1 MESTNDSQAEAP
13 HAEGVT
19 SRESTVVVAYQ
30 KAAQCYFRPDTEELV
45 FLAGMEA
52 GRFETHWRGMQ
63 ASISNFHEAQ
73 ARYQE
78 VLEAYMAGSLK
89 GLSALAR
96 GQHEIAIAAAEDNVD
111 EQRKAIHEKLGTF
124 SQNGMAYEDVVEL
137 LPISGQNSKGKRGKR
152 PIRYAY
158 VKKSFYDANKQ
169 GGKLSSKSLKAKD
182 KKTGQQS
189 FIRKD
194 KRGNTRIDTQLLRQ
208 QLLNLE
214 WPKLKLE
221 LADVLKWT
229 GADFNPED
237 LQKDLTLF
245 DWADSWNESATTSG
259 ALFGSENI
267 DFSGGAQFMRL
278 VSNVGA
284 SAEFDPAK
292 GQAAVNVGAKASFS
306 IASAT
311 VGAQAFVPDRLG
323 WSLAY
328 AHGDGHTFDMGRMRL
343 MIEPELTGFIGASV
357 VLEGQLQVVVKGDKQ
372 MLAGQPGGRLP
383 RFETRR
389 TKGAVFHQQM
399 DAEDEGLKL
408 TGQGFAGARAEG
420 SLKGS
425 LQWLK
430 PAGPIDPEH
439 WTAGMLMSSGEFTDF
454 CTIAPSIGGLAGV
467 GASGKF
473 HCTFI
478 NGKFCFHVAASLCWG
493 YGAKGGL
500 IFEVGTNS
508 IAEFGAWLVY
518 QLHRLDYGFFSV
530 VDEDAFA
537 IYSKASVISLLGPVV
552 DVYLQYASYAGNLW
566 EVSRDLS
573 KALVEYARGYKDK
586 VSASHRRNVLA
597 KNTISRRFE
606 LLTYTPEAKGILL
619 YLLTR
624 HGKLDYMDPDNMGAN
639 LVPDFFQRRKEAVI
653 WVLRSIQTLVEWRK
667 VLCRVTIDGSSQ
679 AGEGD
684 EAVVERRQE
693 QSLVEFLQIGFDRD
707 DDLRKAKDELYAIR
721 RDIRLEGSWGY
732 ALVMNNT
739 EYYRLNYGVNPNFP
753 ERCNFGPGCGE
764 FDFRW
769 EKA

>member
-1 MESTNDSQAEAP
+1 MESTNDSPAEAP
-13 HAEGVT
+13 PAEGVI
-19 SRESTVVVAYQ
+19 SREGTVVVAYQ

-96 GQHEIAIAAAEDNVD
+96 DQHEIAIAAAEDNVD
-111 EQRKAIHEKLGTF
+111 EHRKAIHEKLGTF
-124 SQNGMAYEDVVEL
+124 SQSGMAYEDVVEL
-137 LPISGQNSKGKRGKR
+137 LPIIGQNSKGKRGKK

-158 VKKSFYDANKQ
+158 VKKSYYDENKQ

-208 QLLNLE
+208 QLQNLE

-221 LADVLKWT
+221 LADVLKWAGT
-229 GADFNPED
+229 DFNPED
-237 LQKDLTLF
+237 LQNDRTLF
-245 DWADSWNESATTSG
+245 DWAESWNESATTSG
-259 ALFGSENI
+259 AVLGSENI
-267 DFSGGAQFMRL
+267 DFSAGAQFMRL

-284 SAEFDPAK
+284 SADFDPAK

-311 VGAQAFVPDRLG
+311 VGTQAYVPDRLG

-328 AHGDGHTFDMGRMRL
+328 AHGDGQTFDMGRMRL
-343 MIEPELTGFIGASV
+343 LIEPELTGFIGGSV

-389 TKGAVFHQQM
+389 TKAAVFHQQM

-408 TGQGFAGARAEG
+408 TGQAFAGARAEG

-430 PAGPIDPEH
+430 PAGPIDPEY

-454 CTIAPSIGGLAGV
+454 CTIAPNIGGLAGV

-530 VDEDAFA
+530 VDKDAFA
-537 IYSKASVISLLGPVV
+537 IYSRACVV
-552 DVYLQYASYAGNLW
+552 GLIGVGFELYARYTQFGK
-566 EVSRDLS
+566 DLS
-573 KALVEYARGYKDK
+573 KVAGDLSHALIEFAG
-586 VSASHRRNVLA
+586 SAKGQIAASRRRNMLA

-606 LLTYTPEAKGILL
+606 LLTYTPESKGILI

-624 HGKLDYMDPDNMGAN
+624 HGKLDYQDPNNMGEN
-639 LVPDFFQRRKEAVI
+639 LVPDFFQQRKEAVV

-667 VLCRVTIDGSSQ
+667 VLCRVTVDGGSQ

-684 EAVVERRQE
+684 EAIVEKRQE
-693 QSLVEFLQIGFDRD
+693 QSLIEFLQIGFDRD
-707 DDLRKAKDELYAIR
+707 DDLRRAKDELYAIR
-721 RDIRLEGSWGY
+721 KVIRLGSSWGY
-732 ALVMNNT
+732 ALTMNNT
-739 EYYRLNYGVNPNFP
+739 EYYRLNYGDNPNFP
-753 ERCNFGPGCGE
+753 ERCSFGPGCGE

-769 EKA
+769 GEV

>member
-1 MESTNDSQAEAP
+1 MESTNDSQAEVP

-19 SRESTVVVAYQ
+19 SREGAVVVAYR

-63 ASISNFHEAQ
+63 ACISNFHEAQ

-96 GQHEIAIAAAEDNVD
+96 DQHEIAIAAAEDNVD

-137 LPISGQNSKGKRGKR
+137 LPISGQNSKGKRGKK

-267 DFSGGAQFMRL
+267 DFSAGAQFMRL

-292 GQAAVNVGAKASFS
+292 GQAAVNVAAKASFS

-328 AHGDGHTFDMGRMRL
+328 AHGDGQTFDMGRMRL
-343 MIEPELTGFIGASV
+343 LIEPELTGFIGASV
-357 VLEGQLQVVVKGDKQ
+357 VLEGQLQVVVDGDKQ

-518 QLHRLDYGFFSV
+518 QLHQLDYGFFSV
-530 VDEDAFA
+530 VDEDAFG
-537 IYSKASVISLLGPVV
+537 IYSRLCVLGFASVGFNMYSQYSEMANDLKGVLEGLGDRLRALADSSVKHIE
-552 DVYLQYASYAGNLW
+552 S
-566 EVSRDLS
+566 SRQRN
-573 KALVEYARGYKDK
+573 ALAE
-586 VSASHRRNVLA
+586 
-597 KNTISRRFE
+597 NTISRRLEMLAF
-606 LLTYTPEAKGILL
+606 TPESKGILI

-624 HGKLDYMDPDNMGAN
+624 HSKWDVLDPDNRGVGVT
-639 LVPDFFQRRKEAVI
+639 LDIYQRRKEAVV
-653 WVLRSIQTLVEWRK
+653 WVLRSIQTLAEWRK
-667 VLCRVTIDGSSQ
+667 VLCRVTVDGHSRASN
-679 AGEGD
+679 GD
-684 EAVVERRQE
+684 EAIIEEKQERG
-693 QSLVEFLQIGFDRD
+693 LVEFLQLGLNRD
-707 DDLRKAKDELYAIR
+707 DDLRKAKDELYSVRQCIR
-721 RDIRLEGSWGY
+721 AESNVGY
-732 ALVMNNT
+732 ALTMNNT
-739 EYYRLNYGVNPNFP
+739 EYYRLNGGINPSFP
-753 ERCNFGPGCGE
+753 GRCDFGLGCRE
-764 FDFRW
+764 VDYRW
-769 EKA
+769 S

>member
-1 MESTNDSQAEAP
+1 MKPTNDSPVEAP

-19 SRESTVVVAYQ
+19 SREGTVVVAYH

-52 GRFETHWRGMQ
+52 CKFETHWRGMQ
-63 ASISNFHEAQ
+63 ASVSNFHEAQ

-78 VLEAYMAGSLK
+78 VLEAYIAGSQQ

-96 GQHEIAIAAAEDNVD
+96 DKHEIAIAAAEDSVD
-111 EQRKAIHEKLGTF
+111 ETRKAIHQKLGTF

-137 LPISGQNSKGKRGKR
+137 LPIIGQNSKGKRGKK

-158 VKKSFYDANKQ
+158 VKKSFYDKNKQ

-189 FIRKD
+189 IISKD
-194 KRGNTRIDTQLLRQ
+194 KHGNTRIDTQLLRQ
-208 QLLNLE
+208 QLQSLE
-214 WPKLKLE
+214 WSKLKLE
-221 LADVLKWT
+221 LADVLKWS
-229 GADFNPED
+229 GADFNPDD
-237 LQKDLTLF
+237 LQKDITLF

-267 DFSGGAQFMRL
+267 DFSAGAQFMRL

-284 SAEFDPAK
+284 SAEFDPVK

-311 VGAQAFVPDRLG
+311 VGTQAYVPDRLG

-328 AHGDGHTFDMGRMRL
+328 AHSDGQTFDMGRLRL
-343 MIEPELTGFIGASV
+343 LIEPELTGFIGGSV
-357 VLEGQLQVVVKGDKQ
+357 VLEGQLQVMVKGDKQ
-372 MLAGQPGGRLP
+372 LLAGQPGGRLP

-389 TKGAVFHQQM
+389 TKAKVFHQQM
-399 DAEDEGLKL
+399 EAEDEGLKL
-408 TGQGFAGARAEG
+408 TGEAFAGARVQG

-439 WTAGMLMSSGEFTDF
+439 WTAGMLKSSGEFTDF
-454 CTIAPSIGGLAGV
+454 CTIAPNIAGLAGV
-467 GASGKF
+467 GAGGKF
-473 HCTFI
+473 YCTFI

-537 IYSKASVISLLGPVV
+537 IYSKASVLSLAGVGFDLHRQYFYFSKRLM
-552 DVYLQYASYAGNLW
+552 DVSKSLSARLIDFASN
-566 EVSRDLS
+566 S
-573 KALVEYARGYKDK
+573 KDK
-586 VSASHRRNVLA
+586 IAASHRRNALA

-606 LLTYTPEAKGILL
+606 LLTYTPESKGILM

-667 VLCRVTIDGSSQ
+667 VLCRITVDGSSQ

-684 EAVVERRQE
+684 EAVVEKREE
-693 QSLVEFLQIGFDRD
+693 QGLVEFLQIGFDRD
-707 DDLRKAKDELYAIR
+707 DDLRKAKGELYAIR
-721 RDIRLEGSWGY
+721 RSIRLESSWGY

-739 EYYRLNYGVNPNFP
+739 EYYRLNYGVNPSFP
-753 ERCNFGPGCGE
+753 DRCKFGPGCGE

-769 EKA
+769 GEV